1 MTEGQRRLLAL
12 EVCHSPALDHQ
23 QPPPGLDFLFRKM
36 RAMTQD
42 RYLRSLF
49 PAQDGVRSSSLGKL
63 VYVGRSVQAS

>member
-12 EVCHSPALDHQ
+12 EVCHSLALDHQ
-23 QPPPGLDFLFRKM
+23 QPTPGLDFLFRKM

-42 RYLRSLF
+42 RYLRSF
-49 PAQDGVRSSSLGKL
+49 PAQDGVRSSLGKL